1 MVNVNT
7 DRSLSSSKMR
17 AIEEEYKRSLD
28 EVLVELQNQFTV
40 KEVCEKLEISPA
52 NLSYWNLRCGIKVI
66 RVAYIPA
73 KGQEI
78 VVTEGS

>member
-28 EVLVELQNQFTV
+28 EVLVELQNQFKV

-52 NLSYWNLRCGIKVI
+52 N
-66 RVAYIPA
+66 
-73 KGQEI
+73 
-78 VVTEGS
+78 